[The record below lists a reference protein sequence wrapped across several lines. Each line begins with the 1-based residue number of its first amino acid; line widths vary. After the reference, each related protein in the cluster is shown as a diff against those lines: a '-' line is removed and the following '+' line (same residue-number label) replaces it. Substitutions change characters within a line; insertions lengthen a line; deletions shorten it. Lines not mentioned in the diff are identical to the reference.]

1 MIPKFCIYAA
11 VPLGP
16 NAVLVDTNYGPLFL
30 DTDDFTEFN
39 FTRDWLIDNI
49 DSQEAY
55 DLLYKIKLHYTNRAI
70 RLYMEGDL
78 S

>member
-11 VPLGP
+11 VPLGQ
-16 NAVLVDTNYGPLFL
+16 NVLVDTNYGPLFL
-30 DTDDFTEFN
+30 DETDFTEFN

-55 DLLYKIKLHYTNRAI
+55 DLLYKIKLHYTDRAI

>member
-11 VPLGP
+11 VPIGP
-16 NAVLVDTNYGPLFL
+16 SVLVDTNYGPLLL
-30 DTDDFTEFN
+30 DETDFTEFN